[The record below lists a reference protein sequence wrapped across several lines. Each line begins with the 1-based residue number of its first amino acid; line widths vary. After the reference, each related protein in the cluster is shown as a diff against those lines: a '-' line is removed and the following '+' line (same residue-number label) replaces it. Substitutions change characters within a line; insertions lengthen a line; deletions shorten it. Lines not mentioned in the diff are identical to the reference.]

1 MSHSTVHVLIV
12 RNFGDSLFSQSL
24 VGAKHLF
31 SQSLNWYWILTVLNS
46 TQYPWHQQLNCCL
59 ALSLCVYGRM
69 YLHRCQLS
77 FTGKTKCEK
86 FNTKWSQQCQAQDI
100 GWQFLSASLVV
111 ICPQGP
117 HLCVSS
123 CYFYSLLQMMTAIR
137 LTTDLWQNMVSC
149 ADYPIITLSVAGRC
163 CGLLCRVCLGWNETT
178 STSRLVN
185 LGMTRLY
192 LVTYIHVVSLCAS
205 VYYDINCCVTMTQCL
220 VTSGMKSKLASLR
233 LLEIKVTIDLIA
245 CY

>member
-1 MSHSTVHVLIV
+1 
-12 RNFGDSLFSQSL
+12 
-24 VGAKHLF
+24 
-31 SQSLNWYWILTVLNS
+31 
-46 TQYPWHQQLNCCL
+46 
-59 ALSLCVYGRM
+59 M

-111 ICPQGP
+111 IWPQGP

-137 LTTDLWQNMVSC
+137 FTTDLWQNMVSC
-149 ADYPIITLSVAGRC
+149 VDHPIITLSVAGRS
-163 CGLLCRVCLGWNETT
+163 CGLVCRVCLRWNETT

-185 LGMTRLY
+185 LVMTRLY
-192 LVTYIHVVSLCAS
+192 LVTYIRAVSLCAS
-205 VYYDINCCVTMTQCL
+205 VYELLRDDDTMSSDFRQ
-220 VTSGMKSKLASLR
+220 VKVASLR
-233 LLEIKVTIDLIA
+233 LLIDWLNILVLSI
-245 CY
+245 